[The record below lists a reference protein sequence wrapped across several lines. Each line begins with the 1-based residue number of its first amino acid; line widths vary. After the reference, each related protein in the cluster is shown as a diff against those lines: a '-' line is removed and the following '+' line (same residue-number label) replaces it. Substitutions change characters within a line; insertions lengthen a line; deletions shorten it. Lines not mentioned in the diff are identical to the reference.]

1 MCVLSG
7 GNIDPMLMLKVIQR
21 GLSAAGRYM
30 TIKMM
35 LSDRPGELATISRII
50 SENDANVTGVDH
62 TRVGGSL
69 SMGDVS
75 ITIDMETK
83 GVEHCRQVISA
94 LEEEGFKPIVV
105 Y

>member
-1 MCVLSG
+1 MLSG

-30 TIKMM
+30 TVKMM

-50 SENDANVTGVDH
+50 SENDANAPVWTTPAWVAA
-62 TRVGGSL
+62 L

-94 LEEEGFKPIVV
+94 LEDEGFKPIIV

>member
-1 MCVLSG
+1 M
-7 GNIDPMLMLKVIQR
+7 
-21 GLSAAGRYM
+21 
-30 TIKMM
+30 
-35 LSDRPGELATISRII
+35 
-50 SENDANVTGVDH
+50 TGVDH

-83 GVEHCRQVISA
+83 GVEHCRQVIAA
-94 LEEEGFKPIVV
+94 LEDEGFKPIIV